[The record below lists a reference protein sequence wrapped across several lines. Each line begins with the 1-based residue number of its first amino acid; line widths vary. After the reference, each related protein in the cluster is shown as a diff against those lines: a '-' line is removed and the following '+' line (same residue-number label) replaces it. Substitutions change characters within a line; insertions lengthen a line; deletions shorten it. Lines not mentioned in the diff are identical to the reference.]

1 MGHKVNGRSLIMTPE
16 YNNIRVP
23 RREFEPLPFSRGHT
37 HTHRGDL
44 GRDVHRSSSST
55 SLALSVS
62 HITLQYTALPS
73 SYLCGIY
80 TWDPLE
86 FTATHLTYQ
95 SSSSWRRGAQTTMK
109 REGRSSDGAHGR
121 DALQQCGVQ
130 GRVSG
135 CVAQR
140 PKLSKAAARLAPPP
154 GPAHEAARGATQ
166 PTRPR
171 RRRRWLGLGLGL
183 KP

>member
-1 MGHKVNGRSLIMTPE
+1 M
-16 YNNIRVP
+16 VP
-23 RREFEPLPFSRGHT
+23 RREFEPLPFSLSRAHT
-37 HTHRGDL
+37 HTHTERGL
-44 GRDVHRSSSST
+44 GARRSSFFYFFSS
-55 SLALSVS
+55 LCLSQV
-62 HITLQYTALPS
+62 TLLYSIRLYFTILLPVWD
-73 SYLCGIY
+73 LY

-121 DALQQCGVQ
+121 DALQQCGDQ

-140 PKLSKAAARLAPPP
+140 PKLSKAAAGLAPPP